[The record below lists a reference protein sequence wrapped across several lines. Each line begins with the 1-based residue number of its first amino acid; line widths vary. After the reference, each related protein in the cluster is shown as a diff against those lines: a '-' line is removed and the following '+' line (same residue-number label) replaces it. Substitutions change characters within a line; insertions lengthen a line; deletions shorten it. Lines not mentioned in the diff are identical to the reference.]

1 MGGGKEGWRGRG
13 KEGGREGGRV
23 RQRKRETEGAVEG
36 GRGGE
41 DDINR
46 KLKEKTH

>member
-1 MGGGKEGWRGRG
+1 MEGEGEGR
-13 KEGGREGGRV
+13 RGRV